1 MELIGL
7 HLISHKSVIYKDTL
21 RHYLCYRQNQH
32 DMNTSGIRPHFLM
45 VNLKRKIYIPTSQ
58 IIMLEGS
65 GNYTIVHLRYQ
76 RKQLY
81 AKCISVFEEMLLPEG
96 FIRVHRG
103 FIVNPQY
110 VIKYDSIRCIISLRH
125 NLEATVS
132 RRKKEEISSLFC
144 D

>member
-1 MELIGL
+1 
-7 HLISHKSVIYKDTL
+7 
-21 RHYLCYRQNQH
+21 
-32 DMNTSGIRPHFLM
+32 MNTSGIRPHFLM

-65 GNYTIVHLRYQ
+65 GNYTIVHLRCQ

-110 VIKYDSIRCIISLRH
+110 VIKYDSIRCIISLRN

-132 RRKKEEISSLFC
+132 RRKKEEINSLFC